1 MTAAPRSRSPHWY
14 GALVRALLIT
24 FVASLLVFAVTL
36 LFSIFGVVITGAL
49 YHRHPDMSIAY
60 RHIAI
65 PVGIVAAVMI
75 FVFALINEIR
85 HYRQSKTLT
94 AIERMN

>member
-1 MTAAPRSRSPHWY
+1 MTAASAVRSSHLY
-14 GALVRALLIT
+14 GVLVRALMIT
-24 FVASLLVFAVTL
+24 FIGSLLVFAVTL

-49 YHRHPDMSIAY
+49 YHRHPDMTIAY

-65 PVGIVAAVMI
+65 PVGIAAAVII

-85 HYRQSKTLT
+85 RYRQSKTLT

>member
-1 MTAAPRSRSPHWY
+1 M
-14 GALVRALLIT
+14 IT
-24 FVASLLVFAVTL
+24 FIGSLLVFAVTL

-49 YHRHPDMSIAY
+49 YHRHPDMTIAY

-65 PVGIVAAVMI
+65 PVGIAAAVII

-85 HYRQSKTLT
+85 RYRQSKTLT

>member
-1 MTAAPRSRSPHWY
+1 M
-14 GALVRALLIT
+14 RALLIT

-65 PVGIVAAVMI
+65 PVGIVAAVII
-75 FVFALINEIR
+75 FVFALIHEFR

>member
-1 MTAAPRSRSPHWY
+1 M
-14 GALVRALLIT
+14 RALMIT
-24 FVASLLVFAVTL
+24 FIGALLVFALTL
-36 LFSIFGVVITGAL
+36 LFAIFGVVITGAL
-49 YHRHPDMSIAY
+49 FHTHPDMTIAY

-65 PVGIVAAVMI
+65 PVGIVAAVII
-75 FVFALINEIR
+75 FVFALIHEIR